1 MSSDSN
7 AVVKKQVGIKYQK
20 DSAMNHRAI
29 YKLESFFRLL
39 LLTPFTTVLH
49 FIPTPFPFFAPTK
62 WTTTG
67 FAYFFR

>member
-29 YKLESFFRLL
+29 YNLE
-39 LLTPFTTVLH
+39 
-49 FIPTPFPFFAPTK
+49 
-62 WTTTG
+62 
-67 FAYFFR
+67 